1 MYSTPGRR
9 PPAKAAAKA
18 KGQIRVQENLKTKA
32 AAKLSTS
39 EELAT
44 MPKLQKM
51 KDEVVSTTSGGTILE
66 EDEAQA
72 STTVRLS
79 SFCDL

>member
-32 AAKLSTS
+32 AKLLSTS
-39 EELAT
+39 ELAT

-51 KDEVVSTTSGGTILE
+51 KDEVVSTTILE

-79 SFCDL
+79 SFKSESSV

>member
-9 PPAKAAAKA
+9 PPAKAAAKS
-18 KGQIRVQENLKTKA
+18 KGQIRVRENLKTKA
-32 AAKLSTS
+32 AKLSTS
-39 EELAT
+39 ELAT

-51 KDEVVSTTSGGTILE
+51 KDEVVLTTSGGTILE